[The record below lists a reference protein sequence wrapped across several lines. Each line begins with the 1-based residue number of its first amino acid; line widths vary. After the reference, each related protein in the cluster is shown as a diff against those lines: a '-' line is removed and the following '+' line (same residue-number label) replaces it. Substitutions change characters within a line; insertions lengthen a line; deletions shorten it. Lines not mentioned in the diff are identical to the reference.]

1 MMYQGLSFLYKQETI
16 YNNNSE
22 LLTCQTITK
31 QDVYASSLCNY
42 VIWFPN
48 SSACWQYHTMK
59 MCLILKERYELDSY
73 K

>member
-1 MMYQGLSFLYKQETI
+1 MINSNIMTYQGLSFLYKQETI
-16 YNNNSE
+16 YNKNSE

-48 SSACWQYHTMK
+48 SSAM
-59 MCLILKERYELDSY
+59 LAISY
-73 K
+73 NENVFNFEKS